1 MTHENTT
8 RPPAGEGP
16 LDRRVVLQ
24 REDARMNLLAALREK
39 TARTAETQGAG
50 FRRST
55 VTDMVMNTLPRRISM
70 AYKHAAGEYDTAA
83 TELTAAAQRMEAAL
97 EGLLTAEKNTS
108 EKAKAAVGRAKDTAA
123 QLGDSLARVNR
134 LLGQDFEARLAQVER
149 LADALT
155 KLAELER
162 GGRLQ
167 GVMAALGRP

>member
-1 MTHENTT
+1 
-8 RPPAGEGP
+8 
-16 LDRRVVLQ
+16 
-24 REDARMNLLAALREK
+24 MNLQTALREK
-39 TARTAETQGAG
+39 TLRTAEAQGAG

-55 VTDMVMNTLPRRISM
+55 VTDGVMINLPRRIAM

-83 TELTAAAQRMEAAL
+83 TELAAAAQRMEAAI
-97 EGLLTAEKNTS
+97 EGLMTAEKSAS

-134 LLGQDFEARLAQVER
+134 LLGHDFEARLAQVER

-167 GVMAALGRP
+167 GVMTALGRP

>member
-1 MTHENTT
+1 
-8 RPPAGEGP
+8 
-16 LDRRVVLQ
+16 
-24 REDARMNLLAALREK
+24 MNLQAALREK
-39 TARTAETQGAG
+39 TARTAETQCAG

-55 VTDMVMNTLPRRISM
+55 VTDMVMHNIPKRIAM
-70 AYKHAAGEYDTAA
+70 AYKHTAGEYDTAEA
-83 TELTAAAQRMEAAL
+83 ELTAAAQRMEAAL
-97 EGLLTAEKNTS
+97 EGLVAAEKNTT
-108 EKAKAAVGRAKDTAA
+108 EKAKAAVGRAKETAA

-162 GGRLQ
+162 GGRLH

>member
-1 MTHENTT
+1 
-8 RPPAGEGP
+8 
-16 LDRRVVLQ
+16 
-24 REDARMNLLAALREK
+24 MNIQAALREK
-39 TARTAETQGAG
+39 TARAAETQGAG

-55 VTDMVMNTLPRRISM
+55 VTDMTMTNLPRRTAM

-83 TELTAAAQRMEAAL
+83 TELAAAAQRMEAAL
-97 EGLLTAEKNTS
+97 ESLVLAEKNTS

-162 GGRLQ
+162 HGQLQ
-167 GVMAALGRP
+167 GVMKALHQGA

>member
-1 MTHENTT
+1 
-8 RPPAGEGP
+8 
-16 LDRRVVLQ
+16 
-24 REDARMNLLAALREK
+24 MNLQTALREK
-39 TARTAETQGAG
+39 TARNAEAQGAG

-55 VTDMVMNTLPRRISM
+55 VTNMVMSNIPRRLAM
-70 AYKHAAGEYDTAA
+70 AYKHAAGEYDAAA
-83 TELTAAAQRMEAAL
+83 TELTAAAQRMESAL
-97 EGLLTAEKNTS
+97 EGLMVAEKNTS

-162 GGRLQ
+162 SGRLQ
-167 GVMAALGRP
+167 GVMAALGRT